1 MRAQFTK
8 QLGLK
13 RGVEKVLRIPIGRSS
28 SSSLPGVGRLEGKA
42 FKGLDLERM
51 IRVRTLGG
59 CREKHSRQRRKRDQK
74 DQG

>member
-13 RGVEKVLRIPIGRSS
+13 RGAEKVLRSS
-28 SSSLPGVGRLEGKA
+28 FSSLPRVGRLEGKA

-59 CREKHSRQRRKRDQK
+59 CREKHSSQRRKRDQK